1 MGLNKAILAILLIAI
16 LPIVASWWLIFNY
29 SLQIGMAYTVFGL
42 SILVIIMVILIVK
55 RYRDG

>member
-55 RYRDG
+55 RYRD